1 MLQFYDFL
9 GEVGSVV
16 SKNELKKPEPSEGA
30 ESKVEEEFTVARLY
44 VSKMKS
50 EVKNLVNRASM
61 LETGNLNFQFDKKKN
76 SLQYHIEK
84 DFFQNF
90 RIFLFYKKNCF
101 QFYIFYQFHEKYFFN
116 NLMNFLAQDQ
126 GLSKIDTMEKELSEA
141 RLLVGQYE
149 AKMKSLNEAIKEA
162 DGTKRQLEEQVDTL
176 NEEVSKLQA
185 AGNFQFQKNGFF
197 SI

>member
-1 MLQFYDFL
+1 
-9 GEVGSVV
+9 
-16 SKNELKKPEPSEGA
+16 
-30 ESKVEEEFTVARLY
+30 
-44 VSKMKS
+44 
-50 EVKNLVNRASM
+50 
-61 LETGNLNFQFDKKKN
+61 
-76 SLQYHIEK
+76 
-84 DFFQNF
+84 
-90 RIFLFYKKNCF
+90 
-101 QFYIFYQFHEKYFFN
+101 
-116 NLMNFLAQDQ
+116 MNFLAQDQ

-185 AGNFQFQKNGFF
+185 AGNKGFF

>member
-1 MLQFYDFL
+1 MFL
-9 GEVGSVV
+9 V
-16 SKNELKKPEPSEGA
+16 L
-30 ESKVEEEFTVARLY
+30 
-44 VSKMKS
+44 
-50 EVKNLVNRASM
+50 
-61 LETGNLNFQFDKKKN
+61 
-76 SLQYHIEK
+76 H
-84 DFFQNF
+84 
-90 RIFLFYKKNCF
+90 FLS
-101 QFYIFYQFHEKYFFN
+101 ISREIFFN
-116 NLMNFLAQDQ
+116 DLMTFLAQDQ

>member
-1 MLQFYDFL
+1 M
-9 GEVGSVV
+9 GSVV

-90 RIFLFYKKNCF
+90 RIFLFYKKIVFSFTFFINF
-101 QFYIFYQFHEKYFFN
+101 TRIFFN

-185 AGNFQFQKNGFF
+185 AGNFQFQKKGFF

>member
-1 MLQFYDFL
+1 
-9 GEVGSVV
+9 
-16 SKNELKKPEPSEGA
+16 
-30 ESKVEEEFTVARLY
+30 
-44 VSKMKS
+44 
-50 EVKNLVNRASM
+50 
-61 LETGNLNFQFDKKKN
+61 
-76 SLQYHIEK
+76 
-84 DFFQNF
+84 
-90 RIFLFYKKNCF
+90 
-101 QFYIFYQFHEKYFFN
+101 
-116 NLMNFLAQDQ
+116 MNFLAQDQ

-185 AGNFQFQKNGFF
+185 AGNFQFQKNGLF

>member
-1 MLQFYDFL
+1 M
-9 GEVGSVV
+9 
-16 SKNELKKPEPSEGA
+16 
-30 ESKVEEEFTVARLY
+30 
-44 VSKMKS
+44 
-50 EVKNLVNRASM
+50 
-61 LETGNLNFQFDKKKN
+61 
-76 SLQYHIEK
+76 QYHIEK

-90 RIFLFYKKNCF
+90 RIFLFYKKKLF
-101 QFYIFYQFHEKYFFN
+101 SVLHFLSISREIFFN

>member
-1 MLQFYDFL
+1 MVAISHRKRFL
-9 GEVGSVV
+9 
-16 SKNELKKPEPSEGA
+16 SKS
-30 ESKVEEEFTVARLY
+30 
-44 VSKMKS
+44 
-50 EVKNLVNRASM
+50 
-61 LETGNLNFQFDKKKN
+61 Q
-76 SLQYHIEK
+76 
-84 DFFQNF
+84 DFFILQ
-90 RIFLFYKKNCF
+90 KKNCY
-101 QFYIFYQFHEKYFFN
+101 QFYIFYQFHETKNLN

-185 AGNFQFQKNGFF
+185 AGNVQFQKNGFF